1 MTEFEAATL
10 ALQQAQ
16 LWAAVAIPVVAGLVG
31 AGQCG
36 LIWYGIRQM
45 GAAGTAREKREDARH
60 VEAMRAL
67 DSQAEAF
74 RGQGEAL
81 RAVVQGLEQQGE
93 TLRAVVQGLEQQ
105 GETLRAVVQ
114 GMEKQGQALEALI
127 ERTGAPA

>member
-67 DSQAEAF
+67 DSQAEALLAVV
-74 RGQGEAL
+74 RGMEQQGEAL
-81 RAVVQGLEQQGE
+81 RALV
-93 TLRAVVQGLEQQ
+93 RGLEQQ